1 MIDVPKRLEGV
12 IDNNGLISLAWYI
25 AEAVRLHLT
34 GGPCRDTKACFATRA
49 RWSRRPRHAAL
60 IVRIELSCEP

>member
-1 MIDVPKRLEGV
+1 MIDVPERLGVV

-34 GGPCRDTKACFATRA
+34 GGPCRDTKVCFATRA
-49 RWSRRPRHAAL
+49 R
-60 IVRIELSCEP
+60 

>member
-49 RWSRRPRHAAL
+49 GWSRPPSHAAL
-60 IVRIELSCEP
+60 IVRIELSYKP

>member
-1 MIDVPKRLEGV
+1 MIDVPERLEGV

-34 GGPCRDTKACFATRA
+34 GGPCRDTKVCFATRA
-49 RWSRRPRHAAL
+49 R
-60 IVRIELSCEP
+60 

>member
-1 MIDVPKRLEGV
+1 MIDVPERLEGV
-12 IDNNGLISLAWYI
+12 IDDISLAWYV

-49 RWSRRPRHAAL
+49 RWSRRPSHAAL
-60 IVRIELSCEP
+60 IVRIELSYEP

>member
-1 MIDVPKRLEGV
+1 MIDVPERLEGV
-12 IDNNGLISLAWYI
+12 IDNISLAWYI

-49 RWSRRPRHAAL
+49 RWSRRPSHAAL
-60 IVRIELSCEP
+60 IVRIELSYEP

>member
-1 MIDVPKRLEGV
+1 MIDVPERLEGV
-12 IDNNGLISLAWYI
+12 IDNISLAWYI

-49 RWSRRPRHAAL
+49 RWSRRPSHAAL
-60 IVRIELSCEP
+60 IVED